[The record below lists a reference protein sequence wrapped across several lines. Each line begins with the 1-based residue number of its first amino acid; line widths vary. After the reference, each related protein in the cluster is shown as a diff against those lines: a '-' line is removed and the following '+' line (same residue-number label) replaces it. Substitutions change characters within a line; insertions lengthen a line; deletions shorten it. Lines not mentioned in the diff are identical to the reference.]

1 MYEPFDAFV
10 AERGLAIWRAGAR
23 LRGQRHHGGGFC
35 PVQRPTLLG
44 GAGCSHECEE
54 LFQEALLDVAHRLRP
69 PVWTYPER
77 GPRRPMPRRPMPRQ
91 PKPRHSMLKPPR
103 GGQRTNGIAPQ

>member
-1 MYEPFDAFV
+1 VYEPFDAFV

-77 GPRRPMPRRPMPRQ
+77 GPRRPM
-91 PKPRHSMLKPPR
+91 
-103 GGQRTNGIAPQ
+103 QR